1 MGFQTKF
8 LFYPLSL
15 LVKLIY
21 QTRRYL
27 YEIRYFS
34 SYRAPSPVI
43 SIGNI
48 EMGGTGKTPV
58 TAFLSETLS
67 SENNNTAIVTRG
79 YKGKKQR
86 VILSRDN
93 LQNFSPEEV
102 GDEPYMLSKFFTNNP
117 ILVGKDRIR
126 NIIQHLFFK
135 QHAIFLLE
143 DGFQH
148 LKIQRDLDIVLVNGS
163 KDLSQDKVFS
173 SGRLREGKKSLSR
186 ADLVILTKCNGKE
199 VSELEKKNIEEIRK
213 YIFDDTPIFKSGIK
227 FRELYDLKENKVVST
242 SEMPHSVF
250 GLCGIGDP
258 KSFKLSLE
266 KEGFKIEKFK
276 SFKNHHSFNGSDFKK
291 NK

>member
-27 YEIRYFS
+27 YEIRYFP

-163 KDLSQDKVFS
+163 KDLSQDKVFQV
-173 SGRLREGKKSLSR
+173 E
-186 ADLVILTKCNGKE
+186 D
-199 VSELEKKNIEEIRK
+199 
-213 YIFDDTPIFKSGIK
+213 
-227 FRELYDLKENKVVST
+227 
-242 SEMPHSVF
+242 
-250 GLCGIGDP
+250 
-258 KSFKLSLE
+258 
-266 KEGFKIEKFK
+266 
-276 SFKNHHSFNGSDFKK
+276 
-291 NK
+291 